1 MRARE
6 VVVCPVGKE
15 IEGSRARREE
25 GTPPPPVVLGAEV
38 QVAHDHGALSARDDE
53 DGEDKEEEAEH
64 VVEAV
69 LPDGRENEEHLDK
82 HDAERQKAS
91 HDDGARRVQVPLLGG
106 DLAGDRVRLHRRLYD
121 LALEPEVRSEEDE
134 RERDAKPEEHQ
145 HNERAEGHG
154 CGALLAPRHDVH
166 QEKHGEAHAREDDGR
181 QERGLKVVGLLHELA
196 EARPHVPRGNAH
208 EHVEEEH
215 RREQRTAVRRREEAK
230 RSERQ
235 SQVSHD
241 EKLHACA
248 GVDGEEGGVGG
259 GAEDVSVHELPA
271 CLLAHVAVHLGAVL
285 LSQHHLVVAGEVLAE
300 DTGHDEADDSREED
314 EDDERVG
321 DREPVDLVILDLVHL
336 QVHVPAGGPLDVAKL
351 PLHVVG
357 PDDLLALS
365 RVDDE
370 GIVLQKLPA
379 GGLLARGKA
388 RVGDRALVPLPPVR
402 VLDRV
407 RVHVEANN
415 VVAISVPAVLAVH
428 GVVQNLEAKVVVK
441 DILVI
446 LLVRLLL
453 GALLE
458 LAAEAVT

>member
-69 LPDGRENEEHLDK
+69 LPDGREDEEELYEHGPEGQQST
-82 HDAERQKAS
+82 HNGRDAGVHE
-91 HDDGARRVQVPLLGG
+91 PLLGG
-106 DLAGDRVRLHRRLYD
+106 DLAGDGVDARGHRDGLGAEAHVGAGEGEGDGDEEGEEDDRNEGAKGNSTRRPVGPDERVEPKEDNRAHALEREGRQQRDLE
-121 LALEPEVRSEEDE
+121 LALLLEDGAEPRSHIARSSPREEEEEEEGVDE
-134 RERDAKPEEHQ
+134 RP
-145 HNERAEGHG
+145 
-154 CGALLAPRHDVH
+154 
-166 QEKHGEAHAREDDGR
+166 
-181 QERGLKVVGLLHELA
+181 
-196 EARPHVPRGNAH
+196 
-208 EHVEEEH
+208 
-215 RREQRTAVRRREEAK
+215 AVRGREEAQA
-230 RSERQ
+230 RAREREHGHHQ
-235 SQVSHD
+235 Q
-241 EKLHACA
+241 LHTRA
-248 GVDGEEGGVGG
+248 GVDSEEAGGGG
-259 GAEDVSVHELPA
+259 GAEDVAIHELPA
-271 CLLAHVAVHLGAVL
+271 RLLTELLLLDRTLLVAE
-285 LSQHHLVVAGEVLAE
+285 HLVVPVEVVLEHTCE
-300 DTGHDEADDSREED
+300 DHSDDGGEED